1 MRDIDFDFNKEIDL
15 EIFFYV
21 VDEEG
26 KRERGF
32 FGSREWNRTTQN
44 GDQRRGEWEPQIS
57 IEIFSRCPKNTSKNK
72 RIVEPKTS
80 KPTSDSSTYI
90 DYSQQ

>member
-32 FGSREWNRTTQN
+32 FGSRE
-44 GDQRRGEWEPQIS
+44 
-57 IEIFSRCPKNTSKNK
+57 
-72 RIVEPKTS
+72 
-80 KPTSDSSTYI
+80 
-90 DYSQQ
+90 